1 LKFQESI
8 ENENTIIAVY
18 IQCLLCT
25 ENPITI
31 TPKLVLLPVFS
42 LSSAKIREFP
52 LKVCPTTLVINAKI
66 EYIYSAIMQQLI
78 ISPECLLNTNISTL
92 PFDCIEFLVSLDNLN
107 VKDEDFVLEI
117 VGNWTESTE
126 LKPNEFEMKNILTCI
141 K

>member
-1 LKFQESI
+1 
-8 ENENTIIAVY
+8 
-18 IQCLLCT
+18 
-25 ENPITI
+25 
-31 TPKLVLLPVFS
+31 
-42 LSSAKIREFP
+42 
-52 LKVCPTTLVINAKI
+52 
-66 EYIYSAIMQQLI
+66 MQQLI